1 MSLPSFTD
9 SQPALGQPVE
19 ELPTPAVVADLDVL
33 DRNIETAQE
42 LAERHD
48 VDVCS
53 HTKAHK
59 SPALAR
65 RQQRAF
71 DGGLM
76 CQKLSEAEVMVR
88 YGLDDLLVV
97 CPVVDERKLDLLCWI
112 ADRTKR
118 FATTVDGPGN
128 IDPLC
133 DAAGRHDTTI
143 DVILEVDTGLERM
156 GVEPGIPAREMA
168 KHVRTRPNVE
178 LGGILGH
185 DSQVTYDA
193 GTDSEFEAGCR
204 EVVEKLETTVDALAD
219 AGIDPGRVIS
229 GSTATAPYVAD
240 ADVVTD
246 IDPGRYVFN
255 DVEMIEHAPTV
266 SAEHCGMTVHT
277 TVISRPTPE
286 RAIVDAGSKT
296 VSFLGSPLPVPKNR
310 GDIEFYSKSS
320 EHGYVDVSDCE
331 APTEVGDRLEFIVPN
346 LYGAVNLRETIPAV
360 REGRIEELW
369 HVAARGKDK

>member
-9 SQPALGQPVE
+9 SQPTLGQPVE
-19 ELPTPAVVADLDVL
+19 TLPTPAVVADLDVL
-33 DRNIETAQE
+33 DRNIGTVRE

-59 SPALAR
+59 IPALAR
-65 RQQRAF
+65 RQQREF
-71 DGGLM
+71 EGGLM

-88 YGLDDLLVV
+88 HGLDDLLLV
-97 CPVVDERKLDLLCWI
+97 CPVVDDPKLDRLCWV
-112 ADRTKR
+112 AERTER

-133 DAAGRHDTTI
+133 DAARRNDTTV
-143 DVILEVDTGLERM
+143 DVILEIDTGLERM
-156 GVEPGIPAREMA
+156 GVEPGEPAREMA
-168 KHVRTRPNVE
+168 RYIEDRPNIE
-178 LGGILGH
+178 FAGILGH
-185 DSQVTYDA
+185 DSQVTYGA
-193 GTDSEFEAGCR
+193 ETDSAFEAGCR
-204 EVVEKLETTVDALAD
+204 DVVEKLETTVDAVAH

-229 GSTATAPYVAD
+229 GSTATAPYVAS

-266 SAEHCGMTVHT
+266 SAENCGMTVHT
-277 TVISRPTPE
+277 TVIARPTPD

-296 VSFLGSPLPVPKNR
+296 VSFLGSLMPVPRNR
-310 GDIEFYSKSS
+310 EGIDFFEKSS
-320 EHGYVDVSDCE
+320 EHGYVDVSGAE
-331 APTEVGDRLEFIVPN
+331 TPVEVGDRLEFIVPN

-360 REGRIEELW
+360 RDGRIEELW
-369 HVAARGKDK
+369 HVAARGRDK

>member
-1 MSLPSFTD
+1 MPQPSFTD
-9 SQPALGQPVE
+9 PLPTLGQAVE

-33 DRNIETAQE
+33 DKNIETVRE

-88 YGLDDLLVV
+88 HGLEDLLVV
-97 CPVVDERKLDLLCWI
+97 CPVVDDRKLDRLRWI
-112 ADRTKR
+112 ADRADR

-143 DVILEVDTGLERM
+143 DVILEIDTGLERM
-156 GVEPGIPAREMA
+156 GVEPGGPARAIAE
-168 KHVRTRPNVE
+168 HVRTRPNVE
-178 LGGILGH
+178 LAGILGH
-185 DSQVTYDA
+185 DSQVTYGA
-193 GTDSEFEAGCR
+193 ETESEFEAGCR
-204 EVVEKLETTVDALAD
+204 DVVEKLEMTVDALED

-229 GSTATAPYVAD
+229 GSTATAPYVAE

-246 IDPGRYVFN
+246 IDPGRYLFN

-266 SAEHCGMTVHT
+266 SAGDCGMTVHT
-277 TVISRPTPE
+277 TVIARPTSD
-286 RAIVDAGSKT
+286 RAIVDVGSKT
-296 VSFLGSPLPVPKNR
+296 VSFLGSPLPVPKDR
-310 GDIEFYSKSS
+310 DDIEFFDKSS
-320 EHGYVDVSDCE
+320 EHGYVDVSESE
-331 APTEVGDRLEFIVPN
+331 ASIEVGDRLEFIVPN

-360 REGRIEELW
+360 RDDRVEELW